1 MNDSSQR
8 FLLLRARYTESLPSK
23 HSALAQAWQSFIAT
37 PEEPTR
43 RELQELVHR
52 LAGSA
57 SSYGYEPLGDL
68 ASAVDRQLGESD
80 GAADASRETASELS
94 RRLSGPMQALLDA
107 LAQVAA
113 EAAAL
118 PASVP
123 AAGEALRVILVED
136 DPSQAALI
144 GAELEVRG
152 CVVRIESSAEMLLQ
166 SLLIW
171 PCHAVVLDFW
181 LRGETAAEIATILR
195 RDASLVRVAV
205 VCVSIERD
213 PRVLRAAVD
222 AGCDAAVG
230 KAEGTDRL
238 VAVVRECVE
247 RRALL
252 SF

>member
-1 MNDSSQR
+1 MNESSQR
-8 FLLLRARYTESLPSK
+8 FALLRRRYTESLPSK
-23 HSALAQAWQSFIAT
+23 HAALAQAWQSFVAM
-37 PEEPTR
+37 PEERTR
-43 RELQELVHR
+43 SELQELVHR

-57 SSYGYEPLGDL
+57 SSYGYEPLGEL
-68 ASAVDRQLGESD
+68 AGAVDRHLGESD
-80 GAADASRETASELS
+80 NTSRAAIELS
-94 RRLSGPMQALLDA
+94 QRLASPMQALLDA
-107 LAQVAA
+107 LAEVAA

-118 PASVP
+118 PASAP
-123 AAGEALRVILVED
+123 GADEALRVILVED

-144 GAELEVRG
+144 GAELELRG

-166 SLLIW
+166 SLLTW

-181 LRGETAAEIATILR
+181 LRGETAAEIATVLR

-230 KAEGTDRL
+230 KADGTDRL

-247 RRALL
+247 RRA

>member
-8 FLLLRARYTESLPSK
+8 FVLLRRRYTESLPSK
-23 HSALAQAWQSFIAT
+23 HAALAQAWQSFVAT
-37 PEEPTR
+37 PEERTR
-43 RELQELVHR
+43 SELQELVHR

-57 SSYGYEPLGDL
+57 SPYGYEALGEL
-68 ASAVDRQLGESD
+68 AGAVDRHLGESD
-80 GAADASRETASELS
+80 STADASRAASEL
-94 RRLSGPMQALLDA
+94 RRRVARPMQALLDA
-107 LAQVAA
+107 LAGVAA

-118 PASVP
+118 PASAP
-123 AAGEALRVILVED
+123 SAQEALRVILVED

-144 GAELEVRG
+144 GAELEMRG

-166 SLLIW
+166 SLLTW

-181 LRGETAAEIATILR
+181 LRGETAAEIATVLR

-213 PRVLRAAVD
+213 PRVLRAAVE

-247 RRALL
+247 RRAHC
-252 SF
+252 